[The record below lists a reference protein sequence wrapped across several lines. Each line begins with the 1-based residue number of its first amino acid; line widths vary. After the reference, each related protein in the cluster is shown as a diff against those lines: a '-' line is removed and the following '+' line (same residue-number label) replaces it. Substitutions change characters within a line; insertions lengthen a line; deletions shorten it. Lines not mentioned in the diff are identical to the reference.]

1 MKIIIEINLYLSFIM
16 LGIILITQI
25 VNYPILK
32 TVSSKDFSNFH
43 NKYTNQISLIAGPIM
58 IAELFTAILILFT
71 FYNLLSIINLATVIL
86 ILSSTI
92 AIQVPIHNK
101 LKNGKNDIL
110 INKLINSNCIRL
122 VLWFNKCFISVIIL
136 NGRLL

>member
-16 LGIILITQI
+16 LGIILITQV
-25 VNYPILK
+25 VNYPILRI
-32 TVSSKDFSNFH
+32 VNSKDFSNFH

-58 IAELFTAILILFT
+58 LAELFIAILILFT
-71 FYNLLSIINLATVIL
+71 FHSLLSIINLATVIL
-86 ILSSTI
+86 ILLSTI
-92 AIQVPIHNK
+92 AIQVPIHSK

-110 INKLINSNCIRL
+110 INKLIISNCIRL
-122 VLWFNKCFISVIIL
+122 VLWFNKCFISIIIL